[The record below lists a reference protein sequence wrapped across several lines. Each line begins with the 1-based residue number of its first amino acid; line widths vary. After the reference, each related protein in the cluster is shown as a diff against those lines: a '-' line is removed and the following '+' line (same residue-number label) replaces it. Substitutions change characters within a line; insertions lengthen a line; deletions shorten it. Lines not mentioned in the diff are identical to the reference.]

1 MISNEL
7 IDAEFPQRSDVVH
20 LNHAGVSP
28 WPARTGRAI
37 KDFADENVVHGP
49 AAYTRW
55 VEKETTLRKQLQ
67 ALINAPSTDDIAL
80 VKNTS
85 EGLSMIAGGLDW
97 REGDNIVSSDQEFPS
112 NRIVWE
118 ALRARGV
125 ALRQAGLYSAASPE
139 DALFSQVDE
148 RTRMIA
154 ISSVQ
159 YASGLRMDLERIGA
173 FCRDHGLLFCI
184 DAIQSLGALPL
195 DAQAIHADFVVADGH
210 KWLLAP
216 EGLAV
221 FYVREAARE
230 RLHPT
235 QFGWHM
241 VEHAGDYDRQ
251 DWRPAASARR
261 YECGSPNMLG
271 IHGLSA
277 SLSLLL
283 ECGLGE
289 VRRRVLDNSDY
300 LRGKL
305 GAVPGITLVSDPSP
319 TRQSGIVAFRHARI
333 SPGQLHRGLMRAHV
347 LCALRGGAVRFSPHF
362 YTPRERMDHAVGCV
376 AAICESPAC

>member
-1 MISNEL
+1 MSIETL
-7 IDAEFPQRSDVVH
+7 IAAEFPHPEEIVY

-28 WPARTGRAI
+28 WPARTGQAI
-37 KDFADENVVHGP
+37 KDFADENVIHGP
-49 AAYTRW
+49 VGYPRW
-55 VEKETTLRKQLQ
+55 IQKEVSLKKKLRVL
-67 ALINAPSTDDIAL
+67 LNAPATDDIAL

-85 EGLSMIAGGLDW
+85 EGLSMVAGGLEW
-97 REGDNIVSSDQEFPS
+97 RAGDNIVSSNQEFPS

-118 ALRARGV
+118 ALQGQGV
-125 ALRQAGLYSAASPE
+125 TLRQADLSSAATPE
-139 DALFSQVDE
+139 DALFALVNE

-159 YASGLRMDLERIGA
+159 YATGLRMDLTRIGA
-173 FCRDHGLLFCI
+173 FCREHSLLFCI

-195 DAQAIHADFVVADGH
+195 DVQAVHADFVVADGH

-221 FYVREAARE
+221 FYVGASARE
-230 RLHPT
+230 RLRPT

-251 DWRPAASARR
+251 DWEIAASARR

-271 IHGLSA
+271 IHGLDA

-283 ECGLGE
+283 ECGVAE
-289 VRRRVLDNSDY
+289 VARLVLHNTTY
-300 LRGKL
+300 LAAKL
-305 GAVPGITLVSDPSP
+305 SAIPGITLATSMAPG
-319 TRQSGIVAFRHARI
+319 RQSGIVAFRHETVPTARLLRHLLQNNI
-333 SPGQLHRGLMRAHV
+333 
-347 LCALRGGAVRFSPHF
+347 LCAQRAGAVRFSPHF
-362 YTPRERMDHAVGCV
+362 YTPPAAMDR
-376 AAICESPAC
+376 AIACLSNTRGKV